1 MKSKL
6 AIESGGSLMME
17 INGWLVIPVQQQ
29 QYTNAVGICHYSS
42 RSGKTAYVEPAK
54 IVGQTNEL
62 RQAEAELRAE
72 EARVCGQ
79 LTKMIVTHRE
89 EVEGM

>member
-29 QYTNAVGICHYSS
+29 YINAVGICHYSS
-42 RSGKTAYVEPAK
+42 RSGKTASVEPAK